1 MQPNP
6 DSRGD
11 RLGQRDPEVRAAFRF
26 AVKITAAALA
36 FVVVAALWVK
46 NCGAADVETV
56 GCGAPYRTLL
66 ALGAPVILTLGG
78 LWAFVCTYQVWRD
91 RGTWWGWQGAG
102 WFLFSLMVFVMIATA
117 PPIVGLTGK

>member
-1 MQPNP
+1 MQPRP
-6 DSRGD
+6 DSGGD

-26 AVKITAAALA
+26 AVKTTAAALA
-36 FVVVAALWVK
+36 FIVLAALWVR
-46 NCGAADVETV
+46 NCGATGVETV

-66 ALGAPVILTLGG
+66 ALGAPTILTLGG

-102 WFLFSLMVFVMIATA
+102 WFLFSLMVFVMIAA
-117 PPIVGLTGK
+117 GPPIIGMTGR